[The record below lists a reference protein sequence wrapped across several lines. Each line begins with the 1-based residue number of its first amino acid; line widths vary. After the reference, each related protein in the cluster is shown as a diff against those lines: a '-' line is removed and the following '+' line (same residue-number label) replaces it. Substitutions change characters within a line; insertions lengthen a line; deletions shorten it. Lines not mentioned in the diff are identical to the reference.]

1 LDPPKDLRRSG
12 MVWST
17 FGLATS
23 EWFYYKNKN
32 FNNSNRY
39 RTQSNKKT
47 MNKDIEYLKN
57 CISFSI
63 ILKIFFANISA
74 LLTSWVGFSDQLTD
88 LAIS

>member
-1 LDPPKDLRRSG
+1 
-12 MVWST
+12 
-17 FGLATS
+17 
-23 EWFYYKNKN
+23 
-32 FNNSNRY
+32 
-39 RTQSNKKT
+39 